1 MHQANFSGPIS
12 NLSPTGYYASLT
24 LDFFLSFINT
34 KILLAY
40 GTIMHIFPSTWTILQ
55 SDLTWIILGHFSAL
69 NSSVIERSFLKSLG
83 KVAHTTSVTSCSN
96 TELVKIISFIFMH

>member
-1 MHQANFSGPIS
+1 MDQANFSGPTS

-40 GTIMHIFPSTWTILQ
+40 STIMPIFPSTWTILQ

-69 NSSVIERSFLKSLG
+69 NSSVIERSFLKTLA
-83 KVAHTTSVTSCSN
+83 KVAHATSVTSCSN